1 MEYNTARD
9 KLIISEYG
17 RNFQKIVNEIVA
29 EPDKKIRTEMTER
42 LVEIMS
48 SFNTEVASKE
58 DYKHTLYDHVYIMS
72 DGKLD
77 IDFPYPLPD
86 PKENKIVSKPK
97 YNTNNIK
104 LRPYGKY
111 IQTIIEKAVDYEDG
125 LEKEELVKTIAN
137 ILKKMYLNWN
147 RDSVDDELIFEH
159 LDLLSDGQ
167 LKLRDSDKLKT
178 TSEILKIVNKQEQ
191 TKTTTS
197 SNKRKRKRKD
207 NYHKKRQ
214 K

>member
-1 MEYNTARD
+1 
-9 KLIISEYG
+9 
-17 RNFQKIVNEIVA
+17 
-29 EPDKKIRTEMTER
+29 
-42 LVEIMS
+42 
-48 SFNTEVASKE
+48 
-58 DYKHTLYDHVYIMS
+58 
-72 DGKLD
+72 
-77 IDFPYPLPD
+77 DFPYPLPD

-97 YNTNNIK
+97 YNSNNIK

-111 IQTIIEKAVDYEDG
+111 IQAIIEKAVDYEDG